1 MRVTVSGGEESGE
14 VSSGDMVNEAVAG
27 GSSMLAERL
36 LRRTGRG
43 TSTLGFKDWRERE
56 KVRKLYIGSIH
67 LATIDRTLTLPLLS
81 IFSAPGSSSQIV
93 ERSLIIT

>member
-1 MRVTVSGGEESGE
+1 MSGGEESGE
-14 VSSGDMVNEAVAG
+14 VSSGDTVNEAAAG

-56 KVRKLYIGSIH
+56 KVCVRYT
-67 LATIDRTLTLPLLS
+67 LAAYTLLQQTEHSPSLS
-81 IFSAPGSSSQIV
+81 
-93 ERSLIIT
+93 

>member
-1 MRVTVSGGEESGE
+1 MTVRESGGEVSGE
-14 VSSGDMVNEAVAG
+14 ASSGDTVNEAVAG

-56 KVRKLYIGSIH
+56 REGGREGGREG
-67 LATIDRTLTLPLLS
+67 A
-81 IFSAPGSSSQIV
+81 
-93 ERSLIIT
+93 

>member
-1 MRVTVSGGEESGE
+1 MSGGEESGE
-14 VSSGDMVNEAVAG
+14 VSSGDMVNEAAAG

-56 KVRKLYIGSIH
+56 RESVRKLYIGCIH
-67 LATIDRTLTLPLLS
+67 LATTDRTLTLPLLS